1 MEVLAISCRF
11 LNESLSN
18 NRQVLRSGCFT
29 PVGQSHLE
37 TRVEVFARVTS
48 RYNSQG
54 FVRHSVLSRSNLAS
68 TTLLLA
74 SLEYLKL
81 EISPSVRF
89 TSKGKGLQKDRF
101 TTSSKSK
108 FVSVIVR
115 RCVNIL
121 RVKWS
126 DVFSMFLH
134 ESKGSFIKFTNRKSH
149 LTSSY
154 KSSSSSGLSI
164 SELEL
169 SRSLYSFSTTFK

>member
-1 MEVLAISCRF
+1 M
-11 LNESLSN
+11 
-18 NRQVLRSGCFT
+18 
-29 PVGQSHLE
+29 
-37 TRVEVFARVTS
+37 
-48 RYNSQG
+48 
-54 FVRHSVLSRSNLAS
+54 RHSVLSRSNLAS

-89 TSKGKGLQKDRF
+89 TSKGKGLKKDRF
-101 TTSSKSK
+101 TTSSESK

-134 ESKGSFIKFTNRKSH
+134 ES
-149 LTSSY
+149 
-154 KSSSSSGLSI
+154 
-164 SELEL
+164 
-169 SRSLYSFSTTFK
+169 